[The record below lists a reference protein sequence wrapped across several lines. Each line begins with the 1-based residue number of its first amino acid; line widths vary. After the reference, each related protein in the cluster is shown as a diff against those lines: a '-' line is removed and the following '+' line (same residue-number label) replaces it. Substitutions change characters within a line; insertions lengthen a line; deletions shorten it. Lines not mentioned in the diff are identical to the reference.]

1 MDIHSEKQRALQ
13 MAMAQVSVDLN
24 ASAADFL
31 SDKNI
36 VTPYVQH
43 MDRRKFGKDSQNA
56 FKMACFGTG
65 SVLSAPEVIVDE
77 LQTLVQGKDG
87 KALFH
92 FDVQCAIDKIL
103 RTVGLSYGMTTLAYL
118 PAINEPVD
126 IEMEGSMRFVWYEQ
140 ADMPVLY
147 QHKGLENAVGY
158 DMQALRPDVIAVAA
172 FEGDEL
178 LGAAGASEDAAA
190 LWQVG
195 VDVLPDARGRGIATV
210 LVDLLRAEIQ
220 QRGIVPYYCTGVAN
234 LFSRNVAINCGF
246 FPAWVE
252 GYANEMEQ

>member
-1 MDIHSEKQRALQ
+1 MDIHSEKQRVLRIARE
-13 MAMAQVSVDLN
+13 QVAVDLN
-24 ASAADFL
+24 ATPASFL
-31 SDKNI
+31 SEKNI

-43 MDRRKFGKDSQNA
+43 AGRRKFGKDSPNA
-56 FKMACFGTG
+56 FKMACFGHG
-65 SVLSAPEVIVDE
+65 AVLSAPEATMGA
-77 LQTLVQGKDG
+77 LQKLVQGKDG
-87 KALFH
+87 KELFH
-92 FDVQCAIDKIL
+92 FDVQREIDAVL
-103 RTVGLSYGMTTLAYL
+103 RTVGLTYGMTTLAYL
-118 PAINEPVD
+118 PAIQEPVD
-126 IEMEGSMRFVWYEQ
+126 IEMDGSTRLEWYEQ
-140 ADMPVLY
+140 ADMPELY
-147 QHKGLENAVGY
+147 RHKGLDNAVGY

-178 LGAAGASEDAAA
+178 LGAAGASEDAAK

-195 VDVLPDARGRGIATV
+195 VDVLPSARGRGIATV

-252 GYANEMEQ
+252 GYANEFET